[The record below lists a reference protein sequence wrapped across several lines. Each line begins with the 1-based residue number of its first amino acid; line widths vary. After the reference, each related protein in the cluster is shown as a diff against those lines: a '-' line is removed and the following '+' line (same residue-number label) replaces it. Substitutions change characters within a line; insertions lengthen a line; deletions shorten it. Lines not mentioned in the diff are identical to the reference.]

1 MPQNRDHH
9 KTLGVSKDA
18 SLEEIKKAYRKLAL
32 KYHPDVNKSK
42 DAEAKFKEINHAYA
56 VLIGKE
62 KESLPQVVNRSR
74 RHVYIDEW
82 SESVMQAWSDIV
94 NEEKNNMYR

>member
-1 MPQNRDHH
+1 MSPNHH

-18 SLEEIKKAYRKLAL
+18 SPEEIKKAYRKLAL

-62 KESLPQVVNRSR
+62 QESLPQVVSKPR
-74 RHVYIDEW
+74 RHAYIDEW
-82 SESVMQAWSDIV
+82 SASVMQAWSEIV
-94 NEEKNNMYR
+94 NEENNNMYR